1 MNKKKLIPDEVCP
14 LCGGTLEARHDRQTT
29 YRYLGKQHVLKDQ
42 EHTVCTGCGTSFSME
57 GQIARNKEKFL
68 AWADTF
74 IKHIAPWEILE
85 LREKYDLSQA
95 QANQIFHCGPT
106 QFSKWERGEVAPTG
120 TAALA
125 LLEALENPEYM
136 KKLARRAGVTIHIA
150 SEAKPTP
157 VAAVAG
163 KDLWRGIYASMVR
176 VPAHGLETPSPA
188 AVELL
193 AWGLRAHK
201 VAEPSVHTHLLF
213 YDAAATH
220 KRPVSRLFM
229 TTHGRPDSYA
239 ILKGAPDETADE
251 LDDWLTAEANVPLV
265 RGAKTQAKKTIKPT
279 PAKGAR

>member
-1 MNKKKLIPDEVCP
+1 MNTKKPIPDEVCP
-14 LCGGTLEARHDRQTT
+14 LCGGTLEARHDRQIT
-29 YRYLGKQHVLKDQ
+29 YRYLGKPHVLKDQ

-68 AWADTF
+68 AWAKAF
-74 IKHIAPWEILE
+74 VKHIAPWEILG

-125 LLEALENPEYM
+125 LLEALESPEYM

-157 VAAVAG
+157 AAAVAG
-163 KDLWRGIYASMVR
+163 KDLWHAFYASMVR
-176 VPAHGLETPSPA
+176 GPAHALEAPSPA

-193 AWGLRAHK
+193 AWDLRAHQI
-201 VAEPSVHTHLLF
+201 AEPSVHTHLLF

-220 KRPVSRLFM
+220 KRPVSRLFAM
-229 TTHGRPDSYA
+229 THSRPDSYA

-251 LDDWLTAEANVPLV
+251 LDDWLTAEADVPLV
-265 RGAKTQAKKTIKPT
+265 PGAKAHAKRATKPT